1 MSLFSDLGGMV
12 ENVVAKQ
19 GGVNGLFTEALSGM
33 GGYDGILAKLNQAG
47 LGNAVSS
54 WIGTGKNLP
63 ISPQQIQ
70 AALGDQ
76 HLRQLATQ
84 FGVPIDQISAL
95 LAQHLPNAV
104 DQASPTGTLPP
115 STGSTTTTP

>member
-12 ENVVAKQ
+12 ENAIAQQ
-19 GGVNGLFTEALSGM
+19 GGVNAIFTQALSGM

-47 LGNAVSS
+47 LGNVVNS
-54 WIGTGKNLP
+54 WVGTGKNLP
-63 ISPQQIQ
+63 ISPEQIQ

-76 HLRQLATQ
+76 HLRQLAAQ

-104 DQASPTGTLPP
+104 DQASPNGTLAP
-115 STGSTTTTP
+115 SAPKTA